1 MDREESSSDESGAPS
16 GAPARTSLS
25 AQPVSLEMI
34 IGDETGLVKCKS
46 HPVLNFQEKN
56 SVRSYGEQAMGKN
69 VRTLLFDEEGCVVV
83 GRKSGE
89 VDVINDQ
96 SKQMRQLLPPLREEM
111 VGMVV
116 CEGKVAR
123 LLKSGKVM
131 VEQSTFKADG
141 NLPSHIVS
149 KGSLAAIGSKNMTA
163 QIYDI
168 PQCKQVWKA
177 KNLKKTGDSLN
188 SELPVY
194 DTKCHWLGENLLAT
208 CTAFN
213 EVRIY
218 DIRTGKRPVRHSQ
231 LNRDTDNSYYP
242 LYAITS
248 SPDSRFIFTG
258 DSIGHIYKLDI
269 GDLRMV
275 GKIKEVN
282 VGAVRDLQCTGTM
295 LVSCGLD
302 RYVKAYGQ
310 ETLELQDRALL
321 WQKLNVMLVNSA

>member
-1 MDREESSSDESGAPS
+1 M
-16 GAPARTSLS
+16 
-25 AQPVSLEMI
+25 
-34 IGDETGLVKCKS
+34 
-46 HPVLNFQEKN
+46 
-56 SVRSYGEQAMGKN
+56 
-69 VRTLLFDEEGCVVV
+69 
-83 GRKSGE
+83 
-89 VDVINDQ
+89 
-96 SKQMRQLLPPLREEM
+96 
-111 VGMVV
+111 
-116 CEGKVAR
+116 
-123 LLKSGKVM
+123 
-131 VEQSTFKADG
+131 
-141 NLPSHIVS
+141 
-149 KGSLAAIGSKNMTA
+149 
-163 QIYDI
+163 
-168 PQCKQVWKA
+168 
-177 KNLKKTGDSLN
+177 
-188 SELPVY
+188 
-194 DTKCHWLGENLLAT
+194 
-208 CTAFN
+208 
-213 EVRIY
+213 
-218 DIRTGKRPVRHSQ
+218 RHSQ